1 MNSLFHSLSLFV
13 LVLLSAPSFGS
24 EWMTLDKELVL
35 KSGPKSLCPVGRAY
49 ALSKKNVFLL
59 GQNHNF
65 SLEKSTAPVEEKV
78 EEGCTYKS
86 ESQVLE
92 NKLVE
97 KTERTKC
104 PKAKEN
110 GIVEES
116 VELKNGQ
123 LIYKNVFIN
132 EASKRVEFECLYQ

>member
-1 MNSLFHSLSLFV
+1 MKSNFHSLSLFA
-13 LVLLSAPSFGS
+13 LVFICSPSFGS
-24 EWMTLDKELVL
+24 EWKSLDKELVL
-35 KSGPKSLCPVGRAY
+35 RTGPKSKCPEGRAY
-49 ALSKKNVFLL
+49 ALSKKNIFLL

-65 SLEKSTAPVEEKV
+65 SLEKTNTPVVEKI

-104 PKAKEN
+104 PKANEN
-110 GIVEES
+110 GTVEES

-132 EASKRVEFECLYQ
+132 EASKRLEFECLYQ